1 MSSRHQR
8 LYRIAEIERI
18 TGVPR
23 RRIHFYIQSGLLNKP
38 LKTGKTMAYY
48 DDSHIEQLQ
57 LIKRARQRGESLFS
71 VKDRVRDITPRND
84 RKISD
89 YYLADETETDVPVD
103 DTRKKIRSRNSVKTR
118 ERILR
123 TGCEMF
129 SENGYKETKLNDIT
143 RKLDIGKG
151 TFYFYFS
158 DKKELFLECVP
169 RLFEDMFSS
178 GWEDIRKL
186 YDPLERLETRF
197 QLVLQALRDFC
208 AILQLAKEAM
218 ADTDPKLK
226 ELGKKTYLSIRGPV
240 EADIKKAI
248 ARGAIQPVNV
258 EMTASFM
265 IAAVENMYYM
275 QEISGELSQEE
286 MKVHLFNLMAYG
298 LVGVGERIPMPEK
311 K

>member
-1 MSSRHQR
+1 MPTKHKR
-8 LYRIAEIERI
+8 LYRIAEIEKI
-18 TGVPR
+18 TGMPR

-48 DDSHIEQLQ
+48 DESHIEQLQ

-71 VKDRVRDITPRND
+71 VRDRVKDIPPRNG

-89 YYLADETETDVPVD
+89 YYLVEETGTEIREEQVP
-103 DTRKKIRSRNSVKTR
+103 RKVRGRNSVKTR

-129 SENGYKETKLNDIT
+129 REHGYKETRLNDIT

-158 DKKELFLECVP
+158 DKKELFLACVP
-169 RLFEDMFSS
+169 RIFEEMFSS
-178 GWEDIRKL
+178 GWDHIRKV
-186 YDPLERLETRF
+186 YDPLERLEIRF
-197 QLVLQALRDFC
+197 QLVLNSLKEFC

-218 ADTDPKLK
+218 ADSDPKLK
-226 ELGKKTYLSIRGPV
+226 ELGTQTYLSIRSPL
-240 EADIKKAI
+240 ESDIKKAI
-248 ARGAIQPVNV
+248 DRGVFQPVNV
-258 EMTASFM
+258 EMTASLM
-265 IAAVENMYYM
+265 IAVVENMYYM
-275 QEISGELSQEE
+275 QEINGSLSQEE
-286 MKVHLFNLMAYG
+286 MKVHVFNLLAYG
-298 LVGVGERIPMPEK
+298 LVGVGERIPLPEK